1 MSSIMLKPILVLR
14 VKGSCIDLILT
25 NRKSSFKNTSS
36 TDTSLSDHH
45 HLISSMMKAAF
56 EKEEPEDF
64 DKLGLQKIY
73 FEQFLVQI
81 IV

>member
-1 MSSIMLKPILVLR
+1 
-14 VKGSCIDLILT
+14 
-25 NRKSSFKNTSS
+25 
-36 TDTSLSDHH
+36 
-45 HLISSMMKAAF
+45 MMKAAF

-64 DKLGLQKIY
+64 DKLRLQKIY